1 MYLYICT
8 LLLTGVS
15 MLFEQ
20 VVVSN
25 LCENG
30 ISWITLSLK
39 SHQEWD
45 TLAVKMKSDDATTYK
60 IMLMNVDGI

>member
-1 MYLYICT
+1 MKM
-8 LLLTGVS
+8 VS
-15 MLFEQ
+15 WL
-20 VVVSN
+20 N
-25 LCENG
+25 
-30 ISWITLSLK
+30 LSLK